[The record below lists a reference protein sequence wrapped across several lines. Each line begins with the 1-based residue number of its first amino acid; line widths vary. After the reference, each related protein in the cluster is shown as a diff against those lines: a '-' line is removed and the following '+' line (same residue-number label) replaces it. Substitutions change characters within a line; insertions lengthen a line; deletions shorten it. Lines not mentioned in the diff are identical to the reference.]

1 MAQVFAD
8 DAQAVHPGMRIRPA
22 QVPMQPGEHRA
33 AAAPLW
39 ELPTL
44 GSAMTPGK
52 GVRRIRCA
60 GCSHDTLPR
69 NIDGAPLCP
78 RCSELLARA
87 DAGIDVLATPT
98 IFRAPRWFRRRSTL
112 G

>member
-8 DAQAVHPGMRIRPA
+8 DD
-22 QVPMQPGEHRA
+22 QVACPVMPSF
-33 AAAPLW
+33 
-39 ELPTL
+39 

-69 NIDGAPLCP
+69 NVDGAPLCP
-78 RCSELLARA
+78 RCSDLLAT
-87 DAGIDVLATPT
+87 AGAEVHLFPTST
-98 IFRAPRWFRRRSTL
+98 IFRTSRWFRRRPSL
-112 G
+112 S